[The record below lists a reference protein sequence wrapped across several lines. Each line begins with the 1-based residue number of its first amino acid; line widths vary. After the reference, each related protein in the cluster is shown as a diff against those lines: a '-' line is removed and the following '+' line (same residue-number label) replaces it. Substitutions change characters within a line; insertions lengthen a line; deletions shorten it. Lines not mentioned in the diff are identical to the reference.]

1 MRFASESEGV
11 PALGRVGSGLGD
23 MLAPGEGRCAPTCGY
38 RVLLKS
44 CGASWGVLGEERGG
58 VQVCVCARVCVCI
71 SHLFIHLLRHLD
83 YFHIWAIVNH
93 VAINIG
99 VHISLRYSVFI
110 SFG

>member
-58 VQVCVCARVCVCI
+58 VQVCVCARASLCSWGLGGKWVSLSYGMCRAVVCE
-71 SHLFIHLLRHLD
+71 L
-83 YFHIWAIVNH
+83 
-93 VAINIG
+93 
-99 VHISLRYSVFI
+99 
-110 SFG
+110 